1 MRGWLLDT
9 NVVSELRKPRPDR
22 RVAAWVDAQV
32 EQDVFLSRVTLAEVR
47 AGVERMADIAR
58 RSDLQAWLDTELR
71 RRFASRILE
80 VDEPVILAWLLLM
93 EEGRKKRRPPPQ
105 PDALLAATAV
115 VHNLAIATRNAK
127 DFRQI
132 GVRVVNPWIAVS

>member
-1 MRGWLLDT
+1 
-9 NVVSELRKPRPDR
+9 
-22 RVAAWVDAQV
+22 VAAWVDAQV

-71 RRFASRILE
+71 QRFAGRILE

-93 EEGRKKRRPPPQ
+93 EEGRKGRRPPPQ
-105 PDALLAATAV
+105 PDALLAATAL

-132 GVRVVNPWIAVS
+132 GLQVVNPWNAVP